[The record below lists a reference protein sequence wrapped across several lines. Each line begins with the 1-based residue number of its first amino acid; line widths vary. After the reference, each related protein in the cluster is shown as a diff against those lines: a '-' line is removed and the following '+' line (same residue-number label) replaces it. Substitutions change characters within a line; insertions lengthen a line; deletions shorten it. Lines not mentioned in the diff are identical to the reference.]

1 LTVSDLLTWRIC
13 SCSVKFIWIRHADG
27 LVLNDAEKDPTMT
40 SLTVRLTAAQA
51 LVTYLSRQ
59 YSVADG
65 QRRRLIPATLGI
77 FGHGNVAGLGQALD
91 QLSDVMPFI
100 QGRNEQALVH
110 AATAFAKHS
119 RRHAALAVTASI
131 GPGALNMV
139 TGAALATVNR
149 LPVLLLPGDTYATRH
164 QGPVLQQ
171 LQHPVGADV
180 TVNDAF
186 RPVCRFF
193 DRITRP
199 EQLLTALPAAMRV
212 LTDPAAAGAVVI
224 ALPQDIQAHA
234 YDWPA
239 GFLAERDWI
248 IRRPQPDPAEVDAV
262 LAMLATAERPLIIA
276 GGGVI
281 YSGATAELERLAG
294 TAGIPVAET
303 FAGKGAVQQRE
314 WWQLG
319 GIGLEGTPAVNALAR
334 EADLVLTVGARLTD
348 FATASHSLFANP
360 AVQFASI
367 NVSPQDAGRLGA
379 TGIIA
384 DARAALAALADGAA
398 RAGLRASAD
407 WKDRAERVNGDW
419 AAARAAALD
428 PERAFD
434 PAQAG
439 PDVVTTTGANL
450 TQGQVIGVLQEQ
462 ARDGDVVIA
471 AAGGPPGDLLKVW
484 DATGGRR
491 CHLEFGFSCM
501 GYEIPAA
508 LGVRLAEADPG
519 ARVVS
524 FLGDGTF
531 LMAPTELVTAA
542 QEGLAVTLVVP
553 ENQGYQVIHRLQML
567 RSGREFGNEFR
578 YRTEPLQLAGADAG
592 KAPRLEGDYL
602 SVDLVQVAAGLGALA
617 CRAGTAAE
625 LREALAETRGHPGP
639 VVIVVPVIPHA
650 DLPGAGVWWDV
661 APAEVS
667 DTEATPGLRAEYET
681 DLAGQ
686 RWFG

>member
-1 LTVSDLLTWRIC
+1 
-13 SCSVKFIWIRHADG
+13 
-27 LVLNDAEKDPTMT
+27 MT
-40 SLTVRLTAAQA
+40 SADKTVRLTAAQA
-51 LVTYLSRQ
+51 VVTYLSRQ

-91 QLSDVMPFI
+91 QLSDAMPFI

-119 RRHAALAVTASI
+119 RRRATLAVTASI

-171 LQHPVGADV
+171 LQHPLEADL

-212 LTDPAAAGAVVI
+212 LTDPVDAGAVVLS
-224 ALPQDIQAHA
+224 LPQDIQSHAH
-234 YDWPA
+234 DFPA
-239 GFLAERDWI
+239 GFFAERDWA
-248 IRRPQPDPAEVDAV
+248 IRRPQPDGEEVAAV
-262 LAMLATAERPLIIA
+262 LALLSAATKPLIIA

-281 YSGATAELERLAG
+281 YSGATAELERLASS
-294 TAGIPVAET
+294 AGIPVVET
-303 FAGKGAVQQRE
+303 FAGKGAVQQRA
-314 WWQLG
+314 WWQMG
-319 GIGLEGTPAVNALAR
+319 GIGLEGTPAANALAR

-360 AVQFASI
+360 VVRFASI
-367 NVSPQDAGRLGA
+367 NVTPRDADRLGA
-379 TGIIA
+379 TGIVA
-384 DARAALAALADGAA
+384 DARQALAALAEGAVQ
-398 RAGLRASAD
+398 AGLRAPAT
-407 WKDRAERVNGDW
+407 WRARAEEVNGEW

-428 PERAFD
+428 PDQAFD

-439 PDVVTTTGANL
+439 PDVVTSTGAVL
-450 TQGQVIGVLQEQ
+450 TQGQVIGVLQEH
-462 ARDGDVVIA
+462 ARPGDVVIA

-508 LGVRLAEADPG
+508 IGVRLAGPVTPG
-519 ARVVS
+519 PAARVIS

-531 LMAPTELVTAA
+531 LLAPTELVTAA

-553 ENQGYQVIHRLQML
+553 ENHGYQVIHRLQML

-578 YRTEPLQLAGADAG
+578 YRAAPLRLAAGDAS

-602 SVDLVQVAAGLGALA
+602 HLDLVQVASGLGARA
-617 CRAGTAAE
+617 CRATTAAE
-625 LREALAETRGHPGP
+625 LRDALSGTRDHPGP
-639 VVIVVPVIPHA
+639 VVIVVPVVPHA

-667 DTEATPGLRAEYET
+667 ALETTAGLRAEYEA
-681 DLAGQ
+681 DLASQ